1 MYTNIGKKIKSLA
14 VVICIVFIVLS
25 VLIGLVAMAYDDK
38 LIPIALLAIIAAAL
52 ISWLSSFVLY
62 GFGELVENSAKIAA
76 QKEPQHSIRQA
87 NTYQQNAEAYRLQK
101 LFAQGAITE
110 EEYHRR
116 IGGKG

>member
-38 LIPIALLAIIAAAL
+38 LIPIALLAVIAAAL

-76 QKEPQHSIRQA
+76 QKSRNIAFVKQTHISRMPKHTDCKNS
-87 NTYQQNAEAYRLQK
+87 LP
-101 LFAQGAITE
+101 
-110 EEYHRR
+110 
-116 IGGKG
+116 KGR